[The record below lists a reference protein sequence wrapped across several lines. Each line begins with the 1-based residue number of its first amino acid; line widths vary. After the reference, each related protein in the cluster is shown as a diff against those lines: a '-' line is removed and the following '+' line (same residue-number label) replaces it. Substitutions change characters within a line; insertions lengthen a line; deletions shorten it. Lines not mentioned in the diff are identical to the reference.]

1 LVGRIYLDDGWIL
14 AKQTYTRRRKPIYM
28 YLFKKNSSDKTNTKN
43 ELCETQC
50 ALYGTEYHH
59 ILEKGL

>member
-28 YLFKKNSSDKTNTKN
+28 YLF
-43 ELCETQC
+43 
-50 ALYGTEYHH
+50 
-59 ILEKGL
+59 